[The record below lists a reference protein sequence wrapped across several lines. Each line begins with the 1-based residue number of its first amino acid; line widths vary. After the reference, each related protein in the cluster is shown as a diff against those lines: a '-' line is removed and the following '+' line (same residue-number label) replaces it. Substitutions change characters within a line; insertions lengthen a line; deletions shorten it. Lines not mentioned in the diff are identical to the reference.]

1 MEWKFGPFGGTLGVS
16 LVWTVLAK
24 REKVWDHGATTVART
39 MNQTVKHYVFQLIT
53 SVSFMSHLGI
63 SVLFSMYGGAK
74 YQRAINIHLN
84 SVLSY
89 DFDM

>member
-1 MEWKFGPFGGTLGVS
+1 
-16 LVWTVLAK
+16 
-24 REKVWDHGATTVART
+24 

-53 SVSFMSHLGI
+53 SVAFMSHLGI